1 MPLVKAKLSSGVRVL
16 SDQKRAEEIL
26 ERMGIT
32 PHKRVGRFPLE
43 CLRADSAP
51 GFPNLPTQND
61 RSDGGTDIPDARDNG
76 RRLIYRGVNFVIGSL
91 REVRLRDRG
100 NAYHGA

>member
-32 PHKRVGRFPLE
+32 PHKRVG
-43 CLRADSAP
+43 
-51 GFPNLPTQND
+51 
-61 RSDGGTDIPDARDNG
+61 
-76 RRLIYRGVNFVIGSL
+76 
-91 REVRLRDRG
+91 
-100 NAYHGA
+100 